1 MGLLLAVIVFI
12 WFIVGYKIY
21 GSYIAK
27 KVFNLSDKTVTPAHE
42 LEDGTDY
49 VPTYKWVVWGHHYT
63 SIAGTGPIVG
73 PAIAIMWGWVPAIL
87 WIAVGAV
94 VAGAVHDFSALV
106 ISMRNKGKSVAELT
120 ATIIGPRARYLFT
133 AIGFFELWIVISIFA
148 MIMGILFNMYPSS
161 VFPVWMEIPIAMF
174 LSYMVFKKGRNL
186 LVWSWLALILMY
198 VTVVIGVFLPIK
210 IPGTHSLQIWIAI
223 MMIYIYI
230 ASTLPVTTLL
240 QPRDFI
246 NSHELIVV
254 MILLI
259 VGIIA
264 ATIKAP
270 AHLNIVAPAVNLHPK
285 GAPPLWPM
293 LFVTIAC
300 GAISGFHS
308 LVSSGTTSK
317 QVDKETDAQMIGY
330 GGMIAEGILALL
342 VIIAVA
348 AGVGVAIGGKIGG
361 VEAWNALYGDWATAS
376 GLGAKIGAF
385 VTGSVNMIACVF
397 GQSKFMMTLMA
408 TIMGVF
414 IVSFAGTSLDTATRA
429 QRYIIQEIGSNL
441 HLKFLTN
448 KFIAAFLGVFTAWL
462 LTLASP
468 GGKGALVLWPLF
480 GTVNQLLAGLA
491 LLVTTIY
498 LIKKKARFVFT
509 LIPMIFMVIM
519 TGWAMLMNI
528 QTFHKTH
535 NQLLFVIAIIVFILM
550 VWLIIEA
557 IVAIHKAKRAHKQQ
571 G

>member
-1 MGLLLAVIVFI
+1 
-12 WFIVGYKIY
+12 
-21 GSYIAK
+21 
-27 KVFNLSDKTVTPAHE
+27 
-42 LEDGTDY
+42 
-49 VPTYKWVVWGHHYT
+49 
-63 SIAGTGPIVG
+63 
-73 PAIAIMWGWVPAIL
+73 
-87 WIAVGAV
+87 
-94 VAGAVHDFSALV
+94 
-106 ISMRNKGKSVAELT
+106 
-120 ATIIGPRARYLFT
+120 
-133 AIGFFELWIVISIFA
+133 
-148 MIMGILFNMYPSS
+148 
-161 VFPVWMEIPIAMF
+161 
-174 LSYMVFKKGRNL
+174 
-186 LVWSWLALILMY
+186 
-198 VTVVIGVFLPIK
+198 
-210 IPGTHSLQIWIAI
+210 
-223 MMIYIYI
+223 
-230 ASTLPVTTLL
+230 
-240 QPRDFI
+240 
-246 NSHELIVV
+246 
-254 MILLI
+254 
-259 VGIIA
+259 
-264 ATIKAP
+264 
-270 AHLNIVAPAVNLHPK
+270 
-285 GAPPLWPM
+285 
-293 LFVTIAC
+293 
-300 GAISGFHS
+300 
-308 LVSSGTTSK
+308 
-317 QVDKETDAQMIGY
+317 
-330 GGMIAEGILALL
+330 
-342 VIIAVA
+342 
-348 AGVGVAIGGKIGG
+348 VGVAIGGKIGG

-385 VTGSVNMIACVF
+385 VTGSVNMIACAF

-408 TIMGVF
+408 TMMGVF

-448 KFIAAFLGVFTAWL
+448 KFIAAFFGVLTAWL